1 MARSYGSYFRE
12 REKDKPY
19 RGAELALGFLGEL
32 ISSKNQQALQ
42 YDKLMLEKEKAS
54 ALEDYREQTL
64 AANIKQIDPRK
75 GPAYQYNPETK
86 SYDILEG
93 AGAGGGAGAA
103 GVGGYGTNWG
113 QIYAE
118 RHKSEYLDG
127 LVEYGEDANGDG
139 VPDRTYVGPNA
150 ELFRKYKTAKAKG
163 EAGYEGLH
171 PDKVVEGYRNMKNPS
186 EEQKQQILDYFNNVD
201 KYRDRYGDFELLSRV
216 AQDPYAKEDDARKLF
231 ENIQKKYAPKKMTSQ
246 QRMGAQGL
254 MNRRNVL
261 RGYLEGQTSVTR
273 FTEPTGWDVDMQGP
287 ELQQESVTLREV
299 VMTEKLKN
307 EYIAELQGIEGQL
320 GELGIQYSKFDVY
333 DPLCILG
340 K

>member
-12 REKDKPY
+12 RERDKPY

-42 YDKLMLEKEKAS
+42 YDKLMLEKEKAT

-86 SYDILEG
+86 TYDILEG
-93 AGAGGGAGAA
+93 PGGGAGAA
-103 GVGGYGTNWG
+103 GVAGYGTNWG
-113 QIYAE
+113 QIYAD
-118 RHKSEYLDG
+118 RYKSEYLDG

-163 EAGYEGLH
+163 EEGYEDLH
-171 PDKVVEGYRNMKNPS
+171 PDKVVEVYRNMKNPS
-186 EEQKQQILDYFNNVD
+186 EDQKQQILDYFDNVQ

-216 AQDPYAKEDDARKLF
+216 AQDPYAKEDDARLLF
-231 ENIQKKYAPKKMTSQ
+231 ENIQKKYKPKPMTS
-246 QRMGAQGL
+246 RDRISAQTL

-273 FTEPTGWDVDMQGP
+273 FTEASDWDKDVDAG
-287 ELQQESVTLREV
+287 ELQQESITLKKV
-299 VMTEKLKN
+299 VMTDELKTQ
-307 EYIAELQGIEGQL
+307 YLGELQNIEGQL
-320 GELGIQYSKFDVY
+320 DKLGIQYSKFKPY
-333 DPLCILG
+333 DPLGIL
-340 K
+340 